1 MYMADPGKGG
11 KGKKAPYD
19 STLVRV
25 PLPLK
30 PLVKSLIFAWR
41 NQLGTILDT
50 NGDSLR
56 NQVENA
62 IAAAYPNNE
71 PVNKLSLTVEP
82 NNKLKTE
89 SERMRLLQQEN
100 SQMRSELET
109 AERLIGRRLL
119 EMSHR
124 HEQQKK
130 KQECAIEQLASENSS
145 LYRQMNDLVLKAEE
159 WASRAQEAE
168 AKLDMLT
175 AEIIHLR
182 SSATGADSER
192 SLAR

>member
-1 MYMADPGKGG
+1 
-11 KGKKAPYD
+11 
-19 STLVRV
+19 
-25 PLPLK
+25 
-30 PLVKSLIFAWR
+30 LVKSLIFAWR

-56 NQVENA
+56 SQVENA

-89 SERMRLLQQEN
+89 SERIRLLQQEN
-100 SQMRSELET
+100 SLMRSQLET
-109 AERLIGRRLL
+109 AEHLIGRRLL

-159 WASRAQEAE
+159 WASAPRRLKRSWMCLLPKLSTCVLQLQEQ
-168 AKLDMLT
+168 
-175 AEIIHLR
+175 IVNVHLP
-182 SSATGADSER
+182 DE
-192 SLAR
+192 